1 MVIILHKEYILHT
14 VYMFH
19 NEHDM
24 VDYAKCLFITP
35 YYVHVHVYILA
46 LHQITH
52 SGTVNC

>member
-35 YYVHVHVYILA
+35 YYVHVHVYIFSSA
-46 LHQITH
+46 SNYTKWH
-52 SGTVNC
+52 S